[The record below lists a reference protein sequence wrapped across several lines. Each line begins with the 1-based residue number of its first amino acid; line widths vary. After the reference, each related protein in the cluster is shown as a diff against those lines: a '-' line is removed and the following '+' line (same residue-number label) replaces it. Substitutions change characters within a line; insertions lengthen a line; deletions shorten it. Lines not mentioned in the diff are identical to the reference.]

1 MHDNENGNE
10 RIQYSWFYNEKMPW
24 KLESYYKFTELW
36 TNNHISQ
43 VVFQIKDQIHCQ
55 LPGSADFDQ
64 IFSPNTK
71 LRALQQLT
79 THGMWFAYFIRTFY
93 MTSILCLL
101 TLGYTFKCDSVTD
114 SVWDHT
120 MGCFHSKLSPP
131 IVNQTCSLIWLL
143 LGKIKEFHI
152 LDFW

>member
-1 MHDNENGNE
+1 MAMNLTKE
-10 RIQYSWFYNEKMPW
+10 YSTVDFIMKKMPW

-131 IVNQTCSLIWLL
+131 IVNQTCSLIWFLV
-143 LGKIKEFHI
+143 GKLKEFHI